1 MSKKSKIKKER
12 LGKQIKRSRRIPV
25 LAMVRTHRRI
35 QQNLFARNWR
45 RTKLNLK
52 GD

>member
-1 MSKKSKIKKER
+1 MSKKSKIEKES

-35 QQNLFARNWR
+35 EQNLFSRNWR
-45 RTKLNLK
+45 KTKLNIK
-52 GD
+52 DD